1 MARVLFFLLNIC
13 EADFV
18 NIFKLCIFFFHPCLC
33 ACSSVYC
40 HRWHVAS
47 HPRTCYFS
55 CLSAGQPESSIHKKV
70 AFRAVRI
77 MYQTLMFW
85 EDLRNRIEVTTGSVV
100 NVPNN
105 LMAKET
111 PATVFLPLTAVM

>member
-1 MARVLFFLLNIC
+1 
-13 EADFV
+13 
-18 NIFKLCIFFFHPCLC
+18 
-33 ACSSVYC
+33 
-40 HRWHVAS
+40 
-47 HPRTCYFS
+47 
-55 CLSAGQPESSIHKKV
+55 
-70 AFRAVRI
+70 